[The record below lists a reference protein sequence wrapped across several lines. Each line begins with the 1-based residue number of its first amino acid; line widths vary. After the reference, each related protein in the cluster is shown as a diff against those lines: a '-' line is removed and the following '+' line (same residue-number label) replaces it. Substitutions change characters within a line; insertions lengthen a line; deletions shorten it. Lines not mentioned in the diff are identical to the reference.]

1 MTGAILI
8 KTVPAMTMRS
18 AWRGVPRITSAP
30 NRAMSYLLVMLV
42 AISTKQQERPKLN
55 GQTEFLRLHATR
67 SSRRDI
73 TRVRRIASPR
83 VPSAFSACCETSGRL
98 IDQRMAHHPLLTRYS
113 SASLSPIK
121 SADAPQIGKRREN
134 RNERDKAWRA
144 ELRPPS
150 HANRA
155 MPITLLRCRTLGDGG
170 IYNLPALHLRRSIQP
185 PSHGLYHSPAAIFH
199 LN

>member
-1 MTGAILI
+1 MSYMPPELAQDPIEMTQRGSIICSYRRLMTGAILI

-73 TRVRRIASPR
+73 TRERRIASSR
-83 VPSAFSACCETSGRL
+83 FPSAFSACCETSGRL
-98 IDQRMAHHPLLTRYS
+98 IDQRMAHHPLLTHRP
-113 SASLSPIK
+113 SAPLSPSK
-121 SADAPQIGKRREN
+121 TSTNKQICKRREQY
-134 RNERDKAWRA
+134 RD
-144 ELRPPS
+144 E
-150 HANRA
+150 
-155 MPITLLRCRTLGDGG
+155 
-170 IYNLPALHLRRSIQP
+170 
-185 PSHGLYHSPAAIFH
+185 
-199 LN
+199 

>member
-8 KTVPAMTMRS
+8 KTLPAMTMRS

-42 AISTKQQERPKLN
+42 AISTKQQDRPKLN

-73 TRVRRIASPR
+73 MRVRRIASSKF
-83 VPSAFSACCETSGRL
+83 PSALSARCKAAGRL
-98 IDQRMAHHPLLTRYS
+98 IDQRMAHHPVLSRHP

-121 SADAPQIGKRREN
+121 SADAPQIGKRREQY
-134 RNERDKAWRA
+134 RD
-144 ELRPPS
+144 E
-150 HANRA
+150 
-155 MPITLLRCRTLGDGG
+155 
-170 IYNLPALHLRRSIQP
+170 
-185 PSHGLYHSPAAIFH
+185 
-199 LN
+199 